1 MLAEIGRDQP
11 ADELAIAALYGE
23 VRRLARHCMRREN
36 AAHTLPPTAL
46 ANEAWLRLFGGKQTT
61 FASTAEFFSAAATTL
76 RRILIEHGRHKA
88 RHKRGG
94 QLQRNALDTEQLVA
108 PADERLLELDE
119 ALARLAALNPLQA
132 RLVELRFFTGLSIPE
147 AATLLGMSERTAA
160 REWRAA
166 RAFLQAALDGEP
178 VDA

>member
-1 MLAEIGRDQP
+1 MLAEIGSDQP
-11 ADELAIAALYGE
+11 ADELAIAGLYGE
-23 VRRLARHCMRREN
+23 IRRLARHCMRREN

-61 FASTAEFFSAAATTL
+61 FASSTEFFSAAATTL

-94 QLQRNALDTEQLVA
+94 QLQRRELDTDAAAA
-108 PADERLLELDE
+108 PADERMLELDE
-119 ALARLAALNPLQA
+119 ALQRLATLDPIKA
-132 RLVELRFFTGLSIPE
+132 RHVELRFFTGLSIPE
-147 AATLLGMSERTAA
+147 AAVLLGMSERTAA

-166 RAFLQAALDGEP
+166 RAFLQSALDGEP